1 MSLENTLT
9 PEHERLTQVSA
20 RSLDPLVAGMDGVL
34 DALFS
39 AASPPTSVSLL
50 VEPATVG
57 SLIGKG
63 GAVIKEIRTTSGASV
78 TIHDDSIRILHTYA
92 RCDVGGAPDAI
103 RAATRKVSVLGLGL
117 GLER

>member
-20 RSLDPLVAGMDGVL
+20 RSLEPLVAGMDGVL

-39 AASPPTSVSLL
+39 ASTPATSISLL

-57 SLIGKG
+57 SLIGRWG
-63 GAVIKEIRTTSGASV
+63 GAGCTCTW
-78 TIHDDSIRILHTYA
+78 T
-92 RCDVGGAPDAI
+92 
-103 RAATRKVSVLGLGL
+103 KVYQ
-117 GLER
+117 